1 MDNIVFIP
9 AFILIAAFILMEI
22 QIWLT
27 DKKIKYI
34 EILLQQSE
42 RTSDLHYMYIRL
54 IEAKMEGDTE
64 QQKAIKDQFDK
75 YCNDNDVYA
84 IVHGIADE
92 DLDKEDK

>member
-1 MDNIVFIP
+1 MDNIVFMP

-34 EILLQQSE
+34 EILLRQSE
-42 RTSDLHYMYIRL
+42 RTSDLHYMYIQL
-54 IEAKMEGDTE
+54 IEAKMKGDIE

-75 YCNDNDVYA
+75 YCNNNGIYA
-84 IVHGIADE
+84 VVHGIVDE
-92 DLDKEDK
+92 DLSEEDK